1 MVDFIFYLVQP
12 VFTCSCIYSY
22 LFTMLMMFW
31 WFLYLLYILWTDFL
45 HCSAVL
51 TVVELTYSNSV
62 SSIGSSSGSSSS
74 SSSGGGGGG
83 SSSGS
88 SSSSSKA
95 TLVRFS
101 SSGWIICVNR

>member
-1 MVDFIFYLVQP
+1 MVDFILYLVQP

-31 WFLYLLYILWTDFL
+31 WLLYLLYILWTDFL
-45 HCSAVL
+45 HCSAVS

-62 SSIGSSSGSSSS
+62 SSIGSSS

-101 SSGWIICVNR
+101 SSGRIICVNR

>member
-45 HCSAVL
+45 HRSAVS
-51 TVVELTYSNSV
+51 TVVELTYSKSV
-62 SSIGSSSGSSSS
+62 SSIGSSSSSRSSS
-74 SSSGGGGGG
+74 GG
-83 SSSGS
+83 SSSGN
-88 SSSSSKA
+88 SSSKA

-101 SSGWIICVNR
+101 SSGRIICVNR